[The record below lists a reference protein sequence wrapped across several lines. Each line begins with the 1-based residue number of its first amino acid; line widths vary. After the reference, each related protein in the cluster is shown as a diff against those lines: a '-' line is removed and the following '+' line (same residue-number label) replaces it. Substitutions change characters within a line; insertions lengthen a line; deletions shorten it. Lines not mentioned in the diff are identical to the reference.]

1 MSTFSE
7 PDDSGGGISGL
18 DGSGGDAGGGF
29 FDGGF
34 DGFGNDAGGGG
45 GGGFFDGGF
54 DGFGNDTLTGGGG
67 TDTLTGGGGTDTLTG
82 GGGND
87 SLAGGNGL
95 DGSAG
100 DIPTR
105 PAGVGALATWD
116 GTTQTWSQRDDDGNS
131 LNFDRGGNLLKGTGP
146 GFNSDGTPIPGS
158 PYTLRMTTANVA
170 SFAKT
175 LKDLGLLG
183 ADGKLSTQGALI
195 GTGLAALMSYLGG
208 GNKSSGAKAPPYVQA
223 PQYNRGFTAPMKDPV
238 SGATYY
244 FNRNPFNMD
253 PGTAPNILGPTQQEA
268 QQQRNEYESGLA
280 QLYAPRTQQQ
290 PEGMPEEKPA
300 VPQSFAGSQYV
311 ENAPKKLA
319 AGGGIQAPSAFNF
332 GGTIGGSDPDSS
344 PYFLSP
350 SAPQPR
356 EVLSYKSG
364 QDNSSGSDYAKGGYL
379 SGPGDGMSDHI
390 PATING
396 KQPAKL
402 SDGEFVLPADIV
414 ASIGNGSNKAGSKKL
429 YEIMDKIRQ
438 SKYGR
443 KTQPPRM
450 SDQGIAKLFSK

>member
-7 PDDSGGGISGL
+7 PDDSFGDNSGL
-18 DGSGGDAGGGF
+18 DGSGGDADIDLDLGDDDEIDTYVRGA
-29 FDGGF
+29 
-34 DGFGNDAGGGG
+34 NDPS
-45 GGGFFDGGF
+45 
-54 DGFGNDTLTGGGG
+54 
-67 TDTLTGGGGTDTLTG
+67 DTLTG

-100 DIPTR
+100 DIPTK
-105 PAGVGALATWD
+105 PPGMLGTATWE
-116 GTTQTWSQRDDDGNS
+116 GTTQTWIARDEDGNS
-131 LNFDRGGNLLKGTGP
+131 VNYDRDGNPLRGTGP
-146 GFNSDGTPIPGS
+146 GFNADGTPKPGS
-158 PYTLRMTTANVA
+158 PYITKFTTAQTA
-170 SFAKT
+170 SLAKT
-175 LKDLGLLG
+175 LKELGLLG

-208 GNKSSGAKAPPYVQA
+208 GNQSSGSKAPPYVQA
-223 PQYNRGFTAPMKDPV
+223 PLYNRGFTAPMKDPV

-244 FNRNPFNMD
+244 FNRNPFDMD
-253 PGTAPNILGPTQQEA
+253 PTRAPNIQGPSQEEA
-268 QQQRNEYESGLA
+268 QQQRNAYEAGLA
-280 QLYAPRTQQQ
+280 DLYTHRAEDRKQ
-290 PEGMPEEKPA
+290 PLQGE
-300 VPQSFAGSQYV
+300 VPQAFAGSQYV
-311 ENAPKKLA
+311 EGAPPKEMSN
-319 AGGGIQAPSAFNF
+319 GGIIAPTNS
-332 GGTIGGSDPDSS
+332 PDSS

-379 SGPGDGMSDHI
+379 NGPGDGMSDHI

-414 ASIGNGSNKAGSKKL
+414 ASIGNGSNKAGSTKL
-429 YEIMDKIRQ
+429 YAIMDKIRQ

-443 KTQPPRM
+443 KTQPPKM
-450 SDQGIAKLFSK
+450 SDQGIANLFTK